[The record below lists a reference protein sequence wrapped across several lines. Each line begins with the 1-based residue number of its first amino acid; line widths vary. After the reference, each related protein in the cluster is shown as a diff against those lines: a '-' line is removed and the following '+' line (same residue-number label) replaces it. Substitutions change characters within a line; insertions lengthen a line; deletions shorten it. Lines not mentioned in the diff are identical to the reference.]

1 MDFERYRDAMDHVP
15 FDPRLEA
22 RVLNRLSEA
31 AVRTRRAPAFPRRR
45 VMAVAV
51 AAALCLAVTAGA
63 YASVSGL
70 FAPLF
75 GGHPEIVD
83 QSGVPV
89 SASATS
95 AGYTVTADALFG
107 DQNNLYVAMTLT
119 RTDGGTIDADGLFF
133 HLAEAALP
141 GFNGGGYGAQVHS
154 GQGETTSVSLAAT
167 LHSYAPIARGKT
179 LTLSFDRIARV
190 GENMDAPALAQGD
203 WTLSFPVRCGDLT
216 QSIPL
221 DEPIPVG
228 DTGLV
233 LDTVALSPLSAWAG
247 GEGTPGSEADL
258 ERVQGLL
265 ESGGF
270 SLTLKDGTVI
280 DLFQVDGDFRSRG
293 YSHQRDGVY
302 QVHMD
307 ATFQELIPLEDME
320 SLNVCGRVIPLA
332 F

>member
-22 RVLNRLSEA
+22 RVLNRLSETA
-31 AVRTRRAPAFPRRR
+31 ARPRRTPAFSRRR
-45 VMAVAV
+45 VLAVAA

-83 QSGVPV
+83 QSGAPV

-119 RTDGGTIDADGLFF
+119 RADGGTIDADDLFF
-133 HLAEAALP
+133 HLAEIDLP
-141 GFNGGGYGAQVHS
+141 GFNGGGYGAQVHP
-154 GQGETTSVSLAAT
+154 GQGETAAVSLAAT
-167 LHSYAPIARGKT
+167 LHSYTPIPQGKT

-190 GENMDAPALAQGD
+190 GEDVDAPALAQGD
-203 WTLSFPVRCGDLT
+203 WALSFPVRCGDLT

-221 DEPIPVG
+221 ESPIPIG
-228 DTGLV
+228 DTGLSF
-233 LDTVALSPLSAWAG
+233 DTVSLSPLSAWVSGQGA
-247 GEGTPGSEADL
+247 PRSEEDL
-258 ERVQGLL
+258 ERVLGLL

-293 YSHQRDGVY
+293 YSLQEEGTYR
-302 QVHMD
+302 VHMD
-307 ATFQELIPLEDME
+307 ATFQELIPLEEME
-320 SLNVCGRVIPLA
+320 SLNICGKVIQLD